1 MISSAMLPMD
11 NPLNDPNSHYSVM
24 IARINVVFTLCF
36 ICEASIK
43 IIAKG
48 LIYNNLGEIK
58 PYLDSGW
65 NRVDAFVVT
74 ISTVDLILMIS
85 GNGSKLA
92 ALKALRALRAL
103 RPLRVI
109 KRFENLRII
118 VNALFATFSSMQNV
132 LMVGTL
138 LLLIF
143 AIMGVSFFKG
153 KLFRC
158 HGLDSVDGIV
168 TKEDCETAGGEWL
181 NSSMNFDN
189 TISAMNALFL
199 MMQGEGWTETMYKGI
214 DSTEI
219 GQQPSKNSKYYL
231 CVFFVFYMIVG
242 SLFINNL
249 FVGVVID
256 NFNKIKE
263 KNELG
268 SAFVT
273 DN

>member
-11 NPLNDPNSHYSVM
+11 NPLNDPNSHYSLT
-24 IARINVVFTLCF
+24 ITKINVVFTLCF

-48 LIYNNLGEIK
+48 LISNNLGEIK

-65 NRVDAFVVT
+65 NRVDAFVVSV
-74 ISTVDLILMIS
+74 STVDLILMLTGS
-85 GNGSKLA
+85 GSKLA

-143 AIMGVSFFKG
+143 SIMGVSFFKG
-153 KLFRC
+153 KFFRC
-158 HGLDSVDGIV
+158 HGLDSVEGII
-168 TKEDCETAGGEWL
+168 TK
-181 NSSMNFDN
+181 
-189 TISAMNALFL
+189 
-199 MMQGEGWTETMYKGI
+199 
-214 DSTEI
+214 
-219 GQQPSKNSKYYL
+219 
-231 CVFFVFYMIVG
+231 
-242 SLFINNL
+242 
-249 FVGVVID
+249 
-256 NFNKIKE
+256 
-263 KNELG
+263 
-268 SAFVT
+268 
-273 DN
+273 